1 MDEFKSEDELRPD
14 SSDRRPPRQRKGPSV
29 PKVAMSR
36 QHMMIGIGIL
46 VLLLVVIGVGSALK
60 SPTQP
65 NAGQQNPTTGEK
77 NIDLSGSPA
86 TSGSAAAPVNGTVP
100 AANPDA
106 NSPGSATGPANGLS
120 AQSQANGMNGTASQ
134 SQANGVNG
142 TASQPL
148 ANGVNSALSQ
158 PQTLSAPPVASTP
171 TEAPPIAGAV
181 PQHRIDLPGN
191 MADALSQQGNQV
203 NGMTEQMNNE
213 GSASTLPTAP
223 ATVAPAG
230 KEPAHPTH
238 KTGAVKTSVPAHK
251 AARQTAVAPRPM
263 VAANGHAVAPAAM
276 TEAGQHAPAAHRN
289 TPAVVAGRNTPAAAP
304 VSASALAPA
313 TPAHASTGAIQTA
326 PAGFYTLQ
334 LSSASQAATL
344 NAYAHK
350 QQLSQYW
357 VYETRREGKPWYV
370 LVSGV
375 YSSSSQ
381 AKSAVAQ
388 LPAGIQAN
396 KPWARQIGQ
405 VKQDQNK

>member
-65 NAGQQNPTTGEK
+65 DASQQNPTAGEK
-77 NIDLSGSPA
+77 NIDLSGSA
-86 TSGSAAAPVNGTVP
+86 GSSSAPLNGTAP
-100 AANPDA
+100 AANSANPDA
-106 NSPGSATGPANGLS
+106 NSPGSANGGLS
-120 AQSQANGMNGTASQ
+120 AP

-142 TASQPL
+142 TASPSQ
-148 ANGVNSALSQ
+148 ANGVNGASSQ
-158 PQTLSAPPVASTP
+158 PQTLNAPPIASTP
-171 TEAPPIAGAV
+171 TQAPPVVGAA

-223 ATVAPAG
+223 ATVAPVG
-230 KEPAHPTH
+230 KEPAH
-238 KTGAVKTSVPAHK
+238 KSGAVNTSVPPVHK
-251 AARQTAVAPRPM
+251 AARPHATVG
-263 VAANGHAVAPAAM
+263 ANGHAVAPAPMA
-276 TEAGQHAPAAHRN
+276 AVGQQHNPATVRN
-289 TPAVVAGRNTPAAAP
+289 TPAAPAGRNTHAAVAGRNTAAAAP
-304 VSASALAPA
+304 VSAPVSAGALAPA
-313 TPAHASTGAIQTA
+313 TPAHASSGAIQTA

-344 NAYAHK
+344 NAYARK

-375 YSSSSQ
+375 YPTSSQ

-388 LPAGIQAN
+388 LPADVQAN

>member
-36 QHMMIGIGIL
+36 QHVMIGIGIL

-65 NAGQQNPTTGEK
+65 DAGQQNPATGGK
-77 NIDLSGSPA
+77 NIDLSGSTA
-86 TSGSAAAPVNGTVP
+86 SAGNETAP

-106 NSPGSATGPANGLS
+106 NSPGSTVNGPAAQSPANGV
-120 AQSQANGMNGTASQ
+120 NGSVSPA
-134 SQANGVNG
+134 QANGVNG
-142 TASQPL
+142 AP
-148 ANGVNSALSQ
+148 SQ

-171 TEAPPIAGAV
+171 TEAPPVVGAT
-181 PQHRIDLPGN
+181 PQHRIELPGN
-191 MADALSQQGNQV
+191 MADALSQQGDRV

-223 ATVAPAG
+223 ATVAPAA
-230 KEPAHPTH
+230 KEPAR
-238 KTGAVKTSVPAHK
+238 KSGAVKTPAPAHK
-251 AARQTAVAPRPM
+251 AARQAVAAPHGTAVAKTA
-263 VAANGHAVAPAAM
+263 VSGHAVAPAPMA
-276 TEAGQHAPAAHRN
+276 TARAHAPAAGSR
-289 TPAVVAGRNTPAAAP
+289 TASAP
-304 VSASALAPA
+304 VSAGALAPA
-313 TPAHASTGAIQTA
+313 TPAHASSGAIQAA

-375 YSSSSQ
+375 YPTSSQ

-388 LPAGIQAN
+388 LPVDIQAN

-405 VKQDQNK
+405 VKQDQNN